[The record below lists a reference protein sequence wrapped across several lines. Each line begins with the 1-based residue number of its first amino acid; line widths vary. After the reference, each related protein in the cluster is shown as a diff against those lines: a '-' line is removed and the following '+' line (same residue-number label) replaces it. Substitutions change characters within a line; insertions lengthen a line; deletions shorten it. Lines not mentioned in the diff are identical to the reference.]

1 MQSTPSRKTIAMVS
15 NTAWYLY
22 NLRLGVIHFLQSK
35 GFEILVIAPHDEFM
49 TLLAKENCKTVCVEM
64 DKRGTNPLAD
74 LALMFRLRNIYRKYK
89 PDFIIHY
96 TIKPNVYGSL
106 AARLVGIPTIAVVS
120 GLGYAFSKRNWLYQI
135 ATRLMKTA
143 FSFAK
148 EVWFVNQ
155 DDRELLLKI
164 GIVPK
169 EKTVQL
175 PGEGVNTE
183 KFAPIPKSS
192 SSDKFVFLL
201 SARLIWEK
209 GVGVFVEAARQLKPK
224 YPHAE
229 FQLLGFLTDDETIGV
244 TKAQMNQWVQEGVVT
259 YLGTTNNVV
268 PFLANADCILLPSFY
283 REGVPRAL
291 LEAASMAKPIIT
303 TDNVGCRDVVED
315 GVTGFLVKPNNSA
328 HLAEKMEAMLNLSEA
343 ERANMGKKSR
353 EKVIREFDE
362 RLVLNEYAAMLNRLN
377 LL

>member
-1 MQSTPSRKTIAMVS
+1 MVS
-15 NTAWYLY
+15 NTAWYLC

-35 GFEILVIAPHDEFM
+35 GFEILVIAPHDDFM
-49 TLLAKENCKTVCVEM
+49 TLLAKENCKTLAVEM
-64 DKRGTNPLAD
+64 DRRGTNPLSD
-74 LALMFRLRNIYRKYK
+74 LALMLRLRNIYRTHK

-106 AARLVGIPTIAVVS
+106 AAKMVGIPTIAVVS

-135 ATRLMKTA
+135 ATRLMKMA

-155 DDRELLLKI
+155 DDRDLLLNA

-192 SSDKFVFLL
+192 SSEKFVFLL
-201 SARLIWEK
+201 SARLLWEK
-209 GVGVFVEAARQLKPK
+209 GTRVFVEAARQLKPK

-244 TKAQMNQWVQEGVVT
+244 TKSQMHKWIQEGVVT
-259 YLGTTNNVV
+259 YLGTTSNVV

-328 HLAEKMEAMLNLSEA
+328 DLAEKMEAMLNLSEA
-343 ERANMGKKSR
+343 ARLEMGKKSR
-353 EKVIREFDE
+353 EKVIRQFDE
-362 RLVLNEYAAMLNRLN
+362 RLVLNEYDAMLKRLK

>member
-1 MQSTPSRKTIAMVS
+1 MSLTRTRKTIALVS

-35 GFEILVIAPHDEFM
+35 GFEILAIAPNDDFM
-49 TLLAKENCKTVCVEM
+49 KLLEQENCKTVAIEM
-64 DKRGTNPLAD
+64 DRRGTNPLSD
-74 LALMFRLRNIYRKYK
+74 VALMFRLRNIYRTYK

-106 AARLVGIPTIAVVS
+106 AAKAARIPSIAVVS
-120 GLGYAFSKRNWLYQI
+120 GLGYAFSGRGWLYQI

-143 FSFAK
+143 FAFAK
-148 EVWFVNQ
+148 EIWFVNK
-155 DDRELLLKI
+155 DDRELLLNAN
-164 GIVPK
+164 IVS
-169 EKTVQL
+169 EAKTVQL
-175 PGEGVNTE
+175 PGEGINTE
-183 KFAPIPKSS
+183 KFAPIPKTV
-192 SSDKFVFLL
+192 SSDKFVFLM
-201 SARLIWEK
+201 SARLLWEK

-229 FQLLGFLTDDETIGV
+229 FQLLGFLTDDETTGV
-244 TKAQMNQWVQEGVVT
+244 TKAQVEKWEAEGIVK
-259 YLGTTNNVV
+259 YLGTTSNVI

-291 LEAASMAKPIIT
+291 LEPASMAKPIIT

-328 HLAEKMEAMLNLSEA
+328 DLADKMERMLNLSEA
-343 ERANMGKKSR
+343 ERREMGKKAR

-362 RLVLNEYAAMLNRLN
+362 RLVLKEYDAMLTRVGLQ
-377 LL
+377 

>member
-1 MQSTPSRKTIAMVS
+1 MSSTRTRKTIALVS

-35 GFEILVIAPHDEFM
+35 GFEILAIAPNDDFM
-49 TLLAKENCKTVCVEM
+49 KLLEQENCKTVAIEM
-64 DKRGTNPLAD
+64 DRRGTNPLSD
-74 LALMFRLRNIYRKYK
+74 VALMFRLRKIYQVHK

-106 AARLVGIPTIAVVS
+106 AAKLAGIPSIAVVS
-120 GLGYAFSKRNWLYQI
+120 GLGYAFSGRGWLYQI

-143 FSFAK
+143 FAFAK
-148 EVWFVNQ
+148 EVWFVNK
-155 DDRELLLKI
+155 DDRELLLQAN
-164 GIVPK
+164 IVSK

-175 PGEGVNTE
+175 PGEGINTE
-183 KFAPIPKSS
+183 KFAPIPKPSS
-192 SSDKFVFLL
+192 SETFVFLM
-201 SARLIWEK
+201 SARLLWEK

-244 TKAQMNQWVQEGVVT
+244 TKTQVETWEAEGIVK
-259 YLGTTNNVV
+259 YLGTTSNVI

-283 REGVPRAL
+283 REGVPRTL

-303 TDNVGCRDVVED
+303 TDNVGCRDVVDD

-328 HLAEKMEAMLNLSEA
+328 DLTEKMERMLNLSEA
-343 ERANMGKKSR
+343 ERRNMGMKAR

-362 RLVLNEYAAMLNRLN
+362 RWVLKEYDAMLTRVGLA
-377 LL
+377 

>member
-1 MQSTPSRKTIAMVS
+1 MSSTRTRKTIALVS

-35 GFEILVIAPHDEFM
+35 GFEILAIAPNDDFM
-49 TLLAKENCKTVCVEM
+49 KLLEQENCKTVAIEM
-64 DKRGTNPLAD
+64 DRRGTNPLSD
-74 LALMFRLRNIYRKYK
+74 VVLMRRLHKIYRDHK

-106 AARLVGIPTIAVVS
+106 AAKAAGIPSIAVVS
-120 GLGYAFSKRNWLYQI
+120 GLGYAFSGQGWLYKI
-135 ATRLMKTA
+135 VARLMKTA
-143 FSFAK
+143 FAFAK
-148 EVWFVNQ
+148 EVWFVNK
-155 DDRELLLKI
+155 DDRELLLQAN
-164 GIVPK
+164 IVSK

-175 PGEGVNTE
+175 PGEGINTE
-183 KFAPIPKSS
+183 KFAPIPKPSS
-192 SSDKFVFLL
+192 SETFVFLM
-201 SARLIWEK
+201 SARLLWEK

-244 TKAQMNQWVQEGVVT
+244 TKTQVETWEAEGIVK
-259 YLGTTNNVV
+259 YLGTTSNVI

-283 REGVPRAL
+283 REGVPRTL

-303 TDNVGCRDVVED
+303 TDNVGCRDVVDD

-328 HLAEKMEAMLNLSEA
+328 DLTEKMERMLNLSEA
-343 ERANMGKKSR
+343 ERREMGSKSR

-362 RLVLNEYAAMLNRLN
+362 RWVLKEYDAMLTRVGLQ
-377 LL
+377 

>member
-1 MQSTPSRKTIAMVS
+1 MSSTRTRKTIALVS

-35 GFEILVIAPHDEFM
+35 GFEILAIAPHDDFM
-49 TLLAKENCKTVCVEM
+49 KLLEQENCKTVAIEM
-64 DKRGTNPLAD
+64 DRRGTNPLSD
-74 LALMFRLRNIYRKYK
+74 VALMLRLRKIYRTYK

-106 AARLVGIPTIAVVS
+106 AAKLAGIPSIAVVS
-120 GLGYAFSKRNWLYQI
+120 GLGYAFSTRGWLYQI

-148 EVWFVNQ
+148 ETWFVNK
-155 DDRELLLKI
+155 DDRELLLNAN
-164 GIVPK
+164 IVS
-169 EKTVQL
+169 EAKTVQL
-175 PGEGVNTE
+175 PGEGINTE
-183 KFAPIPKSS
+183 KFAPIPKTV
-192 SSDKFVFLL
+192 SSDKFVFLM
-201 SARLIWEK
+201 SARLLWEK

-244 TKAQMNQWVQEGVVT
+244 TKAQVEKWEAEGIVK
-259 YLGTTNNVV
+259 YLGTTSNVI

-291 LEAASMAKPIIT
+291 LEPASMAKPIIT

-328 HLAEKMEAMLNLSEA
+328 DLAEKMERMLSLSEA
-343 ERANMGKKSR
+343 ERREMGRKSR
-353 EKVIREFDE
+353 EKIIREFDE
-362 RLVLNEYAAMLNRLN
+362 RLVLKEYDAMLTRVGLQ
-377 LL
+377 

>member
-1 MQSTPSRKTIAMVS
+1 MASPRTRKTIALVS

-35 GFEILVIAPHDEFM
+35 GFEILAIAPNDDFM
-49 TLLAKENCKTVCVEM
+49 KLLEQENCKTVAIEM
-64 DKRGTNPLAD
+64 DRRGTNPLSD
-74 LALMFRLRNIYRKYK
+74 VVLMRRLHKIYRDHK

-96 TIKPNVYGSL
+96 TIKPNVYGAL
-106 AARLVGIPTIAVVS
+106 AAKAAGIPSIAVVS
-120 GLGYAFSKRNWLYQI
+120 GLGYAFSGRGWLYKI
-135 ATRLMKTA
+135 VARLMKTA
-143 FSFAK
+143 FAFAK
-148 EVWFVNQ
+148 DVWFVNK
-155 DDRELLLKI
+155 DDRDLLLQAN
-164 GIVPK
+164 IVSK

-175 PGEGVNTE
+175 PGEGINTE
-183 KFAPIPKSS
+183 KFAPIPKPSS
-192 SSDKFVFLL
+192 SETFVFLM
-201 SARLIWEK
+201 SARLLWEK

-244 TKAQMNQWVQEGVVT
+244 TKTQVETWEAEGIVK
-259 YLGTTNNVV
+259 YLGTTSNVI

-283 REGVPRAL
+283 REGVPRTL

-303 TDNVGCRDVVED
+303 TDNVGCRDVVDD

-328 HLAEKMEAMLNLSEA
+328 DLTEKMERMLNLSEA
-343 ERANMGKKSR
+343 ERRNMGMKAR

-362 RLVLNEYAAMLNRLN
+362 RWVLKEYDAMLTRVGLA
-377 LL
+377 